1 MILILRV
8 TYSVCRIGWKNGVL
22 MMQYTDRLRACRKG
36 IRQAIGTNN
45 AILGIEPLQEIE
57 ARRFLLRVLRE
68 PESEKLRTHIRTEAG
83 AIILKV
89 SYGYTIEPRG
99 TDPLIDLVEEA
110 MGQFSEAACPGKWL
124 VDVIPSCEPL
134 KSGLRV
140 AVNLVHSEIPPGMAS
155 RYGVQRD
162 R

>member
-1 MILILRV
+1 MVLVLKV
-8 TYSVCRIGWKNGVL
+8 TYGIYRIGWKNGVL
-22 MMQYTDRLRACRKG
+22 MMQYTDGLRACRKG
-36 IRQAIGTNN
+36 MRQAIGTNN

-68 PESEKLRTHIRTEAG
+68 PEPEKLRNHIRTEAG

-99 TDPLIDLVEEA
+99 PDPLIDLVEEA

-124 VDVIPSCEPL
+124 VDVIPSCEQL
-134 KSGLRV
+134 DSDF
-140 AVNLVHSEIPPGMAS
+140 NDSN
-155 RYGVQRD
+155 
-162 R
+162 